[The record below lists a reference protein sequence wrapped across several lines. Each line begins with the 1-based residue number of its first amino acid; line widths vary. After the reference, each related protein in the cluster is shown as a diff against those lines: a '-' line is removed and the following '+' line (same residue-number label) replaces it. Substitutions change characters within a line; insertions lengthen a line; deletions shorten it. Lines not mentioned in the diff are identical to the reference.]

1 MRLILDTSAWYSYIF
16 ENDKFHEQSKS
27 LIKKTSK
34 LYVAYPVY
42 EEILALFHH
51 RAGKKMT
58 LVGVEALR
66 KSRMVEMV
74 FLTGDEEKEIWDIY
88 KKTFNWLDYVDASVV
103 WLARKMDLPVFGFD
117 SHFEKMKVDMLPK
130 LEKSV

>member
-1 MRLILDTSAWYSYIF
+1 MKLVLDTSAWYSYIF
-16 ENDKFHEQSKS
+16 ENDKFHKQSRL
-27 LIKKTSK
+27 LIEKTPK
-34 LYVAYPVY
+34 LYVVYPVY

-51 RAGKKMT
+51 RAGKKMA

-66 KSRMVEMV
+66 KSRMVEIV
-74 FLTGDEEKEIWDIY
+74 FLNEGEEKEVWDIY

-117 SHFEKMKVDMLPK
+117 SDFEKMKVDMLPK